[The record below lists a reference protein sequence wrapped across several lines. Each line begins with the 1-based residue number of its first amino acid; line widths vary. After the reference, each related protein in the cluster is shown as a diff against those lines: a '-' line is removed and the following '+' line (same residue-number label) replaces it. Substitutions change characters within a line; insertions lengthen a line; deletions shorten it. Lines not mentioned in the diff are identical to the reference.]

1 MGCHL
6 WCGGIVKTN
15 VRGGGPDVLNLQLD
29 QRKLIVSEQFIEIGL
44 IANNDG
50 GGGDSKVQT
59 QQQQQEEHDWLKALT
74 YCELYTKLTHIIEP

>member
-1 MGCHL
+1 MKVL
-6 WCGGIVKTN
+6 VLEQRWVVFGGVPLVVWPHCKTN

-50 GGGDSKVQT
+50 GGGD
-59 QQQQQEEHDWLKALT
+59 D
-74 YCELYTKLTHIIEP
+74 